1 MASFCLAS
9 ASLGALRPANSKAAP
24 LRARNARLSV
34 RAGAINPDIKK
45 DEPKVVDTVKCSDVK
60 GKVRQ
65 LRPYLMSI
73 CLSIVIRVRAHHS
86 SSHTG
91 DHIADGAQFGHHFCF
106 HWERVSEWT
115 PY

>member
-9 ASLGALRPANSKAAP
+9 ASLGALRPVNSKAAP

-60 GKVRQ
+60 GKSVMCRCWKSKNF
-65 LRPYLMSI
+65 PM
-73 CLSIVIRVRAHHS
+73 CDG
-86 SSHTG
+86 SHVQHNKDNDDNVG
-91 DHIADGAQFGHHFCF
+91 
-106 HWERVSEWT
+106 
-115 PY
+115 PL